1 MPSKQSH
8 AAFLASRQDLKKYG
22 SNARLLFALET
33 RFRLADI
40 HTVATDALTD
50 SKNDKKCDLVYID
63 REDGICV
70 IAQGYEATGKKQEA
84 PANKAS
90 DLNTAV
96 SWLLSGDLS
105 GVPITLRSAAQQL
118 RDALAAKEIRSVQ
131 LWYVHNL
138 KRSKNVESE
147 LHVVEQSMH
156 AALAK
161 HFPKSDVDECT
172 AIEVDSAILEDWYLS
187 LEAPILV
194 TEKLQVTV
202 PGAYSMKGDNWEAA
216 VTSVPATWLHELWQ
230 SHGTRLFSANVRDYL
245 GSRKSARNVNNNIK
259 ETATGKPRR
268 FWVYNNGITAL
279 VNDFQISEETLTL
292 HGISIVNGAQTTGA
306 LGSLGE
312 EPPDQAFVQARFV
325 KCGDG
330 ETVQRIIQ
338 YNNTQNV
345 VKVTDFR
352 SNDAVQ
358 RRLRNEFNSIPN
370 STYLGGRRGGEDD
383 LIRRPGNL
391 IPTDTCSQALASF
404 HQEPGM
410 AYNRKSEIWESDAL
424 YSRFFSDDTT
434 AQHIVFVFSLLR
446 TIEESKRAL
455 MALDAATEQQ
465 QTQLAFLRNRGA
477 TFLLAAATAACIE
490 ILLGKAVPN
499 RFRLSF
505 GNMAP
510 DKANQVWQ
518 PVVDA
523 TMPFAGQLLSAVN
536 TGLKNRDEIAK
547 AIANF
552 RAMVQATTAANTPVF
567 RGFAERVVQGK

>member
-1 MPSKQSH
+1 MPPKQSH
-8 AAFLASRQDLKKYG
+8 AAFLESRHDLAKYG
-22 SNARLLFALET
+22 NNARLLFALET

-63 REDGICV
+63 REDGYCV

-105 GVPITLRSAAQQL
+105 GVPVALQSAAQQL
-118 RDALAAKEIRSVQ
+118 REALTAKEIRSIQ

-138 KRSKNVESE
+138 KKSKNVDNE
-147 LHVVEQSMH
+147 LRVVEQSMH

-161 HFPKSDVDECT
+161 HFPKADIDECT
-172 AIEVDSAILEDWYLS
+172 AIEIDSDTLEDWYLS

-194 TEKLQVTV
+194 TEKLEVQV
-202 PGAYSMKGDNWEAA
+202 PGAYTMKGDNWEAA
-216 VTSVPATWLHELWQ
+216 VTSVPATWLHDLWQ

-259 ETATGKPRR
+259 QTATGKPRR

-279 VNDFQISEETLTL
+279 VNDFEVADGTLSL
-292 HGISIVNGAQTTGA
+292 QGISIVNGAQTTGA

-312 EPPDQAFVQARFV
+312 EPPAQAFVQARFV

-358 RRLRNEFNSIPN
+358 RRLRTEFGSIPD

-424 YSRFFSDDTT
+424 YSRFFSDETT
-434 AQHIVFVFSLLR
+434 AKHIVFAFSLLR
-446 TIEESKRAL
+446 TIEGTKRAL
-455 MALDAATEQQ
+455 VALDAATEQQ
-465 QTQLAFLRNRGA
+465 QSQLTFLRNRGA
-477 TFLLAAATAACIE
+477 TFLLATATAACIE

-505 GNMAP
+505 GQTSP
-510 DKANQVWQ
+510 DKAIQIWQ

-523 TMPFAGQLLSAVN
+523 TMPFAGQLLTAVS

-547 AIANF
+547 AITNF

-567 RGFAERVVQGK
+567 KAFAARVVLDK